1 MNFPAKI
8 TKVISPATV
17 FVPMH
22 WGRLWVDDAEANTL
36 TYSEAFHNS
45 VQAGLKAYAVPL
57 LPISVEST
65 FKNYQ
70 FQSSQW

>member
-1 MNFPAKI
+1 
-8 TKVISPATV
+8 
-17 FVPMH
+17 MH
-22 WGRLWVDDAEANTL
+22 WSRLWVDDAEANTL

-45 VQAGLKAYAVPL
+45 VQAGLTAYAVPL
-57 LPISVEST
+57 LAISVEST

>member
-1 MNFPAKI
+1 
-8 TKVISPATV
+8 
-17 FVPMH
+17 MH

-36 TYSEAFHNS
+36 TYSEAFHNY
-45 VQAGLKAYAVPL
+45 VQAELKAYAVPL

-65 FKNYQ
+65 FKKYQ